1 MLVVDDEAEVLRLEV
16 RELQAAGYEVLG
28 TANASEALHLL
39 SARGGNVDLLVT
51 DVVMP
56 GMNGI
61 ELAAAVRWSY
71 PEVRVLLVSGHLD
84 DDASVSRP
92 LPDETSLLTKPFG
105 PDALTHT
112 VREVLG
118 RGRADVVTQGLGAPD
133 PGAQGSKR

>member
-61 ELAAAVRWSY
+61 ELAAAVRFSY
-71 PEVRVLLVSGHLD
+71 PHVGVLFVSGHLD
-84 DDASVSRP
+84 EGAAPKGP
-92 LPDETSLLTKPFG
+92 LPDQASLLTKPFA
-105 PDALTHT
+105 PDELQSRA
-112 VREVLG
+112 REVLA
-118 RGRADVVTQGLGAPD
+118 RRS
-133 PGAQGSKR
+133 QGSKR